1 MKEPKYI
8 MFNCSFQ
15 PLLVDPQDRKNA
27 FVKTGP
33 FGDSMFA
40 RRYFKAGDII
50 LYYSG
55 IIFDNAE
62 INWANKTTD
71 EK

>member
-1 MKEPKYI
+1 MLYPL
-8 MFNCSFQ
+8 Q
-15 PLLVDPQDRKNA
+15 PLLADPQDCKNA
-27 FVKTGP
+27 FVKPGP

-40 RRYFKAGDII
+40 RRDFKSGDII

-55 IIFDNAE
+55 LTFDNAE

>member
-1 MKEPKYI
+1 MKETKNMLYPL
-8 MFNCSFQ
+8 Q
-15 PLLVDPQDRKNA
+15 PLLADPQDHKNA
-27 FVKTGP
+27 FAKPGP

-40 RRYFKAGDII
+40 RRDFQAGDII

-55 IIFDNAE
+55 NIYENNK